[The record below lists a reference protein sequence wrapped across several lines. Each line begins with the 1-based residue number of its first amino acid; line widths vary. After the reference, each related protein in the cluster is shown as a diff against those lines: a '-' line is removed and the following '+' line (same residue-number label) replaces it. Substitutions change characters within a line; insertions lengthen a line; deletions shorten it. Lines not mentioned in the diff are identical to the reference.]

1 MVAAVL
7 LAFVGIGLRV
17 EDHSAGLALLSGKRS
32 SFTIAQS
39 ALSALLSCALAV
51 PVARALARRKFWGRT
66 FLITLL
72 GAPFILPVIV
82 AMLGLL
88 AIFGRSG
95 VLNDML
101 EMIGIAKIS
110 IYRAAGRR
118 AGPCVF

>member
-1 MVAAVL
+1 MARNAKPISHVAGISAATFVVVAVL

-17 EDHSAGLALLSGKRS
+17 KTISGLGPAEWQAIQ
-32 SFTIAQS
+32 FTIVQS

-51 PVARALARRKFWGRT
+51 HAARALARRKFWGRT

-88 AIFGRSG
+88 AIFGR
-95 VLNDML
+95 
-101 EMIGIAKIS
+101 
-110 IYRAAGRR
+110 
-118 AGPCVF
+118 